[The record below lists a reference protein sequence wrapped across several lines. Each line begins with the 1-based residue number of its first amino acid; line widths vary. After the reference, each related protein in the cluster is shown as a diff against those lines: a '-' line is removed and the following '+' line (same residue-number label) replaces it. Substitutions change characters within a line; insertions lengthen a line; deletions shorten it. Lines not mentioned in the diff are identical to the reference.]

1 MFLSPILWVTAVTT
15 IRAAIIS
22 LYIRIFPSHSFL
34 AICYVVLAVNVV
46 FGVSAVIADCVICWP
61 ITYRWAPSTVDGS
74 CGDQHLLD
82 MFIAVVNL
90 VQDVVVVVLPMPVL
104 YGLKSAR
111 DKRVGLYCMFGIGL
125 PYVFLGLLAS
135 PDWRAGSTD
144 MLQSAASVPLP
155 CTASRLPPPS
165 AIRRICMRRNHTAI
179 SRS

>member
-22 LYIRIFPSHSFL
+22 LYIRIFPNHSFL

-82 MFIAVVNL
+82 MFLAVVNL
-90 VQDVVVVVLPMPVL
+90 LQDVVVVILPMPIVW
-104 YGLKSAR
+104 GLKYPIY
-111 DKRVGLYCMFGIGL
+111 KRVELCCMFGVGL
-125 PYVFLGLLAS
+125 LYVF
-135 PDWRAGSTD
+135 
-144 MLQSAASVPLP
+144 
-155 CTASRLPPPS
+155 
-165 AIRRICMRRNHTAI
+165 
-179 SRS
+179 